1 MSRTRIIVTAVMF
14 VMSVTLFVGIG
25 AAPRYIEE
33 IAVGGGYASA
43 PDGGTDLEADG
54 DVFSDGNATVG
65 LNEAQDHHVSALTG
79 ASNKAFVD
87 LYSPDTQNGG
97 ALWFDG
103 ATDTLSLGTRN
114 GSTTPA
120 AAMDIAQ
127 GSQDVSFRAGINT
140 KGEVVV
146 GDGTASVGRIR
157 FAGPGGLFRR
167 LAFFTGAPGTSSNL
181 RWEIGASEHAE
192 SSTYNGT
199 ALRVSAWDNTGTFID
214 NVILVDR
221 DPGLPIKLNKSV
233 KVKSDL
239 DVDGGDLTAGLDTN
253 TRGVITAWDGS
264 GGAAPGCIKMASP
277 NGTVWY
283 LFVEDDGTLKVHN
296 ALPTSNSNGNIV
308 GLQF

>member
-1 MSRTRIIVTAVMF
+1 MSRTRMIVTAAMF
-14 VMSVTLFVGIG
+14 VVSVTLFVGIG

-33 IAVGGGYASA
+33 LAIGGGYASA

-54 DVFSDGNATVG
+54 DVLSDSNVTVG
-65 LNEAQDHHVSALTG
+65 LNEAQDHHVSVLTG

-87 LYSPDTQNGG
+87 LYSPDAQNGG

-114 GSTTPA
+114 GSTTPTA
-120 AAMDIAQ
+120 ALDIAQ
-127 GSQDVSFRAGINT
+127 GAQDVSFRAGLST
-140 KGEVVV
+140 KGEVIV
-146 GDGTASVGRIR
+146 GDGSATVGRIR
-157 FAGPGGLFRR
+157 FAAPGGLFRR
-167 LAFFTGAPGTSSNL
+167 LAFYTGAPGTSSNL

-192 SSTYNGT
+192 SSTYNGS

-214 NVILVDR
+214 NVIFVER
-221 DPGLPIKLNKSV
+221 DPGIPIKLNKSV

-239 DVDGGDLTAGLDTN
+239 DVDGGDVTAGVDTT

-264 GGAAPGCIKMASP
+264 GGAAPGCVKIASP

-296 ALPTSNSNGNIV
+296 TLPTSNGNGTIV

>member
-1 MSRTRIIVTAVMF
+1 MSRTRIFVTAAMF
-14 VMSVTLFVGIG
+14 VVSVTLFVGIG

-33 IAVGGGYASA
+33 LAVGGGYASA
-43 PDGGTDLEADG
+43 PDGGTDMEADG
-54 DVFSDGNATVG
+54 DVLSDGNVTVG

-79 ASNKAFVD
+79 ASNKAFVN
-87 LYSPDTQNGG
+87 LHSPDTQNGG

-114 GSTTPA
+114 GSTTPT

-127 GSQDVSFRAGINT
+127 GSQDVAFKAGINT
-140 KGEVVV
+140 KGEVIV

-167 LAFFTGAPGTSSNL
+167 LAFYTGAPSTSGNL

-192 SSTYNGT
+192 ASTYGGSS
-199 ALRVSAWDNTGTFID
+199 LRISAWDNSGAFID
-214 NVILVDR
+214 NLIFVER
-221 DPGLPIKLNKSV
+221 DPGQPIRLNKSV

-239 DVDGGDLTAGLDTN
+239 DVDGGDVTAGVDTT

-264 GGAAPGCIKMASP
+264 GGAAPGCIKIASP

-283 LFVEDDGTLKVHN
+283 LFVEDDGTVKVHN
-296 ALPTSNSNGNIV
+296 ALPTANTNGTVV
-308 GLQF
+308 GAQF